1 MHVMEVHPASR
12 PRLIRKSSYGRTQL
26 FLQECNVM
34 FREVKCMGGIVRRD
48 MANVY
53 HTLPD
58 ARGVP
63 GSACWHCCEPVEDE
77 SQVVPLPRVYDPSE
91 CVYHVYGRTCS
102 PACAKAYVIEHTTFD
117 RGQHM
122 NTLTRMLR
130 EVYGITEGVTEAPP
144 RQAMKRFGGT
154 FDPRTLQR
162 ATCRLLQPPFVSYCM
177 IVEEHVGGE
186 TSQTQP
192 QPSLLSADMEV
203 EDADGL
209 DEPQPPALFDS
220 FLGSRGGEGG
230 GSGHARRG
238 ETRKRE
244 GGGTSGAP
252 APAAKRTRAPGPMS
266 KFFK

>member
-1 MHVMEVHPASR
+1 MEVHPAAR

-48 MANVY
+48 VANVY

-144 RQAMKRFGGT
+144 RPAMRRFGGT
-154 FDPRTLQR
+154 FDPKTLQR

-192 QPSLLSADMEV
+192 QQLLPADMEV

-209 DEPQPPALFDS
+209 DEPPPPALFDA
-220 FLGSRGGEGG
+220 FLTSREGEGG
-230 GSGHARRG
+230 GGGHARRG
-238 ETRKRE
+238 GEARGRKRE
-244 GGGTSGAP
+244 GGGTSAAAAP
-252 APAAKRTRAPGPMS
+252 VAKRPRTPGPMS